1 VALFLLLAQSTLM
14 GNIGAAF
21 ADYAV
26 MMFVTLGVAV
36 YLDARSRGGPSGTA
50 AAALGALTVAAFRS
64 KEVGLILTWLPLLFL
79 WHQGRP
85 EVGRFIRR
93 VLWWLGGALAAW
105 VLLMALDGLVLDDF
119 WFSLRPATF
128 AALHDLNLASESQ
141 SQRTAFG
148 WLEVLWRGHPGVTE
162 LGHSLRYLAF
172 LVFLA
177 ALAAAAAGRA
187 VELRVLHL
195 MPVVY
200 LLLMIVLHFRG
211 SYIYTT
217 RYLYPILPVA
227 CVLGAAAF
235 LHCGIEKPSG
245 WTVVRPGTLLPF
257 LDSILAPSA
266 LLVLLAV
273 LALYFHRPGLR
284 LIIALVLLAFLF
296 APGFEATRLSMKRR
310 AQVQQSD
317 LILYPWRA
325 FEQQLRR
332 QPVTRVGVSSA
343 LFRDFGMAGK
353 RPIRDRIARLFLQ
366 QSDLML
372 EETDALH
379 PALEAAIGTR
389 NDYGRWRRQAPS
401 VAASAHFDR
410 TGQLVL
416 VLPEADV
423 GARH

>member
-1 VALFLLLAQSTLM
+1 
-14 GNIGAAF
+14 
-21 ADYAV
+21 
-26 MMFVTLGVAV
+26 
-36 YLDARSRGGPSGTA
+36 
-50 AAALGALTVAAFRS
+50 VAAFRS

-85 EVGRFIRR
+85 EVGSFIRR

-245 WTVVRPGTLLPF
+245 WTVVRPGTLLPLVAGVATALLVWAPYRLGEIAAEDF
-257 LDSILAPSA
+257 LPADLLNRMGWSADAFLGSILAPSA